1 MVNAPPPPQSV
12 SHKLVHALWRVL
24 ALEKR
29 KKEEI
34 SKDRKGVIVLITE
47 LVVRPRLCVDSG
59 RDRSPVERGNFLL
72 NEAEQVL
79 RQTISERVK
88 DHLPNSDRD
97 EDKDTDAS
105 QGQSER
111 ETESMSEFSSGAL
124 DEGYVTVRKASSK
137 SKTTTSKE
145 KSKGKEQTVSKR
157 PADNDTSSS
166 SGGEAKKPAESSAKE
181 ASAEKTVKINIK
193 RPKDYFL
200 QWEET
205 IDRLSHGPP
214 VPPDVSD
221 MSPRSPREILRGI
234 EGARSPRS
242 RSLSAESDVY
252 GGPYTPVWKRREYFE
267 KRSGSLSPSVQ
278 YREPRYPARSSSM
291 PLETSGGRSSE
302 RRQSPSPGP
311 AGRSGRKSAQVR
323 QIDASDEPTRES
335 PRNGQSSRS
344 AERRSPT
351 ESSQRQGD
359 SGRQGPPA
367 QADDGSSNFME
378 RLEELKR
385 SGRAQRVILP
395 DLGPDAPV
403 LMIPGQGEEVLLLF
417 DALRQA
423 RLEVNLNMPKPNGA
437 SNATSNGTANGSR
450 SAARTSPIQ
459 ALEETDLKKV
469 AKAEKANGSTSRK
482 SPTLEEEKDT
492 VGSLPRPTTH
502 RHRFSKPTDIRVAD
516 LRSGRLMDHRRTQS
530 LTERQATS
538 PLAAASESSRYH
550 SLSPRREQSSARS
563 SEHTDSVARSPAERN
578 GIAFRGVG
586 TERVDALVDAPVRSY
601 ASGRDSA
608 PSPVH
613 RSYTSS
619 PSALRASPYSS
630 PYRQAASHTS
640 YDNSSPLRV
649 ASPRRSPRVDGT
661 PERLPPLELPD
672 DLASPRPRVGG
683 LGRVPRREAWERQRQ
698 RKEPKPFDAS
708 GVDSL
713 AQAKFIEVL
722 CKEIEELKQKI
733 EIMEDSQ
740 AESSPERGSPAR
752 GRPATGTGYTST
764 STGQNDTY
772 YTMRSE
778 IQETE
783 SKMLLA
789 PREGS
794 PRLAAQ
800 RSFQSPRPWDA
811 SRSSTSPLRGS
822 PRLRPGLASLSPRR
836 HYGRDSPTVDR
847 TRGRQSPSPDRSRAE
862 DLSPRKKTGAE
873 ASQPVGYPNS
883 PVDNVSQISQADLT
897 DAKTSGRISPSR
909 AGRGISLGYKS
920 PIRSVTQEIWGKD
933 LTSVEGLEPDRR
945 DKYKRLIS
953 QRSLAEED
961 VIELKQA
968 LASAVVENDILQAKL
983 NNARHEI
990 QDKLSK
996 TNEVSLT

>member
-1 MVNAPPPPQSV
+1 MMKTNLSC
-12 SHKLVHALWRVL
+12 
-24 ALEKR
+24 
-29 KKEEI
+29 
-34 SKDRKGVIVLITE
+34 SKTCGKIQIV
-47 LVVRPRLCVDSG
+47 CDSG

-72 NEAEQVL
+72 SEAEQVL
-79 RQTISERVK
+79 MQTISERVK
-88 DHLPNSDRD
+88 EHVPNSDRD

-105 QGQSER
+105 QGHSER
-111 ETESMSEFSSGAL
+111 ETESLSEFSSGAL
-124 DEGYVTVRKASSK
+124 DEGYVTVRR

-145 KSKGKEQTVSKR
+145 KSKGREQNAAKR
-157 PADNDTSSS
+157 PADKDTCSN
-166 SGGEAKKPAESSAKE
+166 GGAAKKSSDSDTKESD
-181 ASAEKTVKINIK
+181 AEKIPKIKIK

-214 VPPDVSD
+214 APPDVSD

-234 EGARSPRS
+234 EGAHSPRS
-242 RSLSAESDVY
+242 RSASSESDVY

-267 KRSGSLSPSVQ
+267 KRSGSLSPGPA
-278 YREPRYPARSSSM
+278 YRKRGFGRSSSM

-302 RRQSPSPGP
+302 RRESPSPSP
-311 AGRSGRKSAQVR
+311 SPNPSRRSETKSAQVR
-323 QIDASDEPTRES
+323 QADATAEPKRES
-335 PRNGQSSRS
+335 RQNGQSSRKT
-344 AERRSPT
+344 ERRSPT
-351 ESSQRQGD
+351 ENPQRQSD
-359 SGRQGPPA
+359 SGRREPSA
-367 QADDGSSNFME
+367 RADDGSSNFME

-423 RLEVNLNMPKPNGA
+423 RLEVNLNMPRSNGA
-437 SNATSNGTANGSR
+437 TNSASNGTASGSK
-450 SAARTSPIQ
+450 SAPRTSPTQ
-459 ALEETDLKKV
+459 TSEETDLKKV
-469 AKAEKANGSTSRK
+469 SKTEKTGNGSAARK

-492 VGSLPRPTTH
+492 VGCLPRPTTH

-516 LRSGRLMDHRRTQS
+516 LRSGRIRDPRRTQS
-530 LTERQATS
+530 LSERQATS
-538 PLAAASESSRYH
+538 PLVAVSESSRYH
-550 SLSPRREQSSARS
+550 SLSPRREPSFAQTSGQADSTARAP
-563 SEHTDSVARSPAERN
+563 EERN

-586 TERVDALVDAPVRSY
+586 TQRVDALVDAPVRSY
-601 ASGRDSA
+601 SAGRDSLSSPA
-608 PSPVH
+608 QRSYSPSPVSF
-613 RSYTSS
+613 RT
-619 PSALRASPYSS
+619 SPYTS
-630 PYRQAASHTS
+630 PYRQAAAQTS
-640 YDNSSPLRV
+640 YNTSPLRV
-649 ASPRRSPRVDGT
+649 ASPRRVDGT
-661 PERLPPLELPD
+661 QERLPPLELPD
-672 DLASPRPRVGG
+672 DMASPRPRLGG

-698 RKEPKPFDAS
+698 KKEPKPFDAS
-708 GVDSL
+708 RVDSL
-713 AQAKFIEVL
+713 AQSKFIEVL

-740 AESSPERGSPAR
+740 VESSPERGSPVRAK
-752 GRPATGTGYTST
+752 PTTA
-764 STGQNDTY
+764 TGQNDTY

-783 SKMLLA
+783 SKMMLA

-794 PRLAAQ
+794 PRLAVQ
-800 RSFQSPRPWDA
+800 RSRQSPRPWDTP
-811 SRSSTSPLRGS
+811 RSGSSPPRGS
-822 PRLRPGLASLSPRR
+822 PRLRPGMSSLSPRR
-836 HYGRDSPTVDR
+836 HYGRDSPTMDR
-847 TRGRQSPSPDRSRAE
+847 VLGRQSPSPERSRTE
-862 DLSPRKKTGAE
+862 DISPRRRTGAE
-873 ASQPVGYPNS
+873 ASQLARFS
-883 PVDNVSQISQADLT
+883 STPVDSVSQTSHADLA
-897 DAKTSGRISPSR
+897 DSSASGRVSPGR
-909 AGRGISLGYKS
+909 AGRGITLGYKS

-990 QDKLSK
+990 QEKLSK
-996 TNEVSLT
+996 TNEVSLNLIDTKGS